1 MEEEYINATK
11 NNIDFNEHVPSKWR
25 EMANYTKEYSPAIS
39 TGVNLEKLR
48 ELGRKINTL
57 PNEFNPHAQV
67 KKIYENRLQSIN
79 EGKGLD
85 WATAEALAWGT
96 LLEEGYT
103 VRISGQDVERGTFSH
118 RHSVLNDQKQLKRY
132 VPLYTVCKDTSNF
145 QSCNSFLSEYSV
157 LGYELG
163 FSFYDPK
170 SLVMWE
176 AQFGDFANG
185 AQIIIDQFISAGETK
200 WNTASGL
207 VLLLPHGMDG
217 QGPEHSSCRIE
228 RFLQLMDDDP
238 RIMPNLNADHNWN
251 IQKTNMQVLEKN
263 KIRFVIH
270 HLLQITSI
278 Y

>member
-1 MEEEYINATK
+1 MEREYVNAS
-11 NNIDFNEHVPSKWR
+11 NSQIDFRETIPLNWR
-25 EMANYTKEYSPAIS
+25 NMANFTKEYSQVSP
-39 TGVNLEKLR
+39 TGVSVDRLR

-57 PNEFNPHAQV
+57 PSDFNPHAQV
-67 KKIYENRLQSIN
+67 KKIYENRLQSIID
-79 EGKGLD
+79 GKGID
-85 WATAEALAWGT
+85 WGTAESLAWGT

-118 RHSVLNDQKQLKRY
+118 RHAVLNDQKQLRKY

-145 QSCNSFLSEYSV
+145 QACNSHLSEYSV

-163 FSFYDPK
+163 FNEYNPN

-185 AQIIIDQFISAGETK
+185 AQIIIDQFIASGETK
-200 WNTASGL
+200 WNSPTGL
-207 VLLLPHGMDG
+207 VMLLPHGMDG

-238 RIMPNLNADHNWN
+238 RNLPDLKSNEQWH
-251 IQKTNMQVLEKN
+251 IQKSNMQV
-263 KIRFVIH
+263 
-270 HLLQITSI
+270 